1 MKYKNI
7 FVLSAG
13 RCGSMTFIK
22 ACDHITNYTSQH
34 ESGRNF
40 ESHQKYNLIYP
51 EHHIESDNRLA
62 WFLGSLEKLYGN
74 KAYYIKLT
82 RNKDKIMNSYLKRKS
97 LNQGILPAFAINIFQ
112 QKKRSISKD
121 GYIWATKHY
130 INTVYDNIDFY
141 LRDKTNKIEFD
152 IDDPI
157 DKFHQIWID
166 IEAQGNLNKA
176 MKEFSKNYNS
186 SN

>member
-51 EHHIESDNRLA
+51 EYHIESDNRLT
-62 WFLGSLEKLYGN
+62 WFLGSLDKLYGN
-74 KAYYIKLT
+74 KAYYVKLT
-82 RNKDKIMNSYLKRKS
+82 RNKDKIINSYLKRKS
-97 LNQGILPAFAINIFQ
+97 LNQGILPAFAINILQ
-112 QKKRSISKD
+112 QKKWSISKD
-121 GYIWATKHY
+121 GYRWAAKHY

-157 DKFHQIWID
+157 DKFNQIWLD
-166 IEAQGNLNKA
+166 IEAEGNLNNA
-176 MKEFSKNYNS
+176 MEEFLKYYNL